1 MCKFWHFFLLPSNY
15 QTIYFTTMEITYK
28 PIRHGYARIDK
39 DGKLLI
45 TIPLSKKWNKTFED
59 IMITKWQQLLKRYS
73 KHTHIEPI
81 QKETVLLFG
90 EQVPVEDFYKQHKK
104 KLSTWNLKP
113 VTTKI
118 LKEILRDYATPI
130 FDLYSKKLGI
140 PYKNIIFRKT
150 TSKRGS
156 CTHDQKF
163 SLNLDLIHLPTKYIK
178 YVIIHEACHLK
189 IKNHSQKFRALV
201 KSFCPNYK
209 ETKKE
214 LRKFVIK

>member
-1 MCKFWHFFLLPSNY
+1 MH
-15 QTIYFTTMEITYK
+15 IEYK
-28 PIRHGYARIDK
+28 SIRHGYARIDK

-45 TIPLSKKWNKTFED
+45 TIPFSKKWSDFEK
-59 IMITKWQQLLKRYS
+59 IMIQKGEKLLKRYS

-90 EQVPVEDFYKQHKK
+90 EQVPVEDFYKQYQK

-118 LKEILRDYATPI
+118 LKKILEEYATPL
-130 FDLYSKKLGI
+130 FDIYSKKLWI
-140 PYKNIIFRKT
+140 PYKKITLRKT

-178 YVIIHEACHLK
+178 YVIIHECCHLK
-189 IKNHSQKFRALV
+189 IKNHSKKFWELV
-201 KSFCPNYK
+201 ESLCPEYK
-209 ETKKE
+209 QTKKE
-214 LRKFVIK
+214 LKKFIIR

>member
-1 MCKFWHFFLLPSNY
+1 MFKG
-15 QTIYFTTMEITYK
+15 QE
-28 PIRHGYARIDK
+28 
-39 DGKLLI
+39 
-45 TIPLSKKWNKTFED
+45 
-59 IMITKWQQLLKRYS
+59 LLKRYN
-73 KHTHIEPI
+73 KRTHIAPLQEDSI
-81 QKETVLLFG
+81 LLFG
-90 EQVPVEDFYKQHKK
+90 EQVPLKEFYAQYPQIKIKPSTSY
-104 KLSTWNLKP
+104 LSP
-113 VTTKI
+113 STTKI
-118 LKEILRDYATPI
+118 LKKILEEYATPI

-189 IKNHSQKFRALV
+189 QKNHSKKFRALV
-201 KSFCPNYK
+201 ESFCPNYK

>member
-1 MCKFWHFFLLPSNY
+1 
-15 QTIYFTTMEITYK
+15 MEITYK

-39 DGKLLI
+39 NGKLLI
-45 TIPLSKKWNKTFED
+45 TIPIRKKGTEFEK
-59 IMITKWQQLLKRYS
+59 IMIQKGEALFTRYNKR
-73 KHTHIEPI
+73 THIDPI
-81 QKETVLLFG
+81 QKDSILLFG
-90 EQVPVEDFYKQHKK
+90 EEVSKTQLMKQHTGTIKNI
-104 KLSTWNLKP
+104 T
-113 VTTKI
+113 
-118 LKEILRDYATPI
+118 KEILKDYATPL

-189 IKNHSQKFRALV
+189 IKNHSKKFRTLV
-201 KSFCPNYK
+201 ESFCPEYK
-209 ETKKE
+209 RVKKE
-214 LRKFVIK
+214 LSKFNIR